1 MQLIDIDAAFMAHM
15 VHGAMTGADPL
26 VDSLYGQLEGPAA
39 EGAQP
44 ASTAGAGL
52 TDAQRDALAEA
63 SRTPAW
69 LWAGFVLAACA
80 SFAVSACHP
89 LGFAG

>member
-1 MQLIDIDAAFMAHM
+1 MMLQHLNTAVADHM
-15 VHGAMTGADPL
+15 THGAMAGADPL
-26 VDSLYGQLEGPAA
+26 VDSLYGQLEAPAT

-44 ASTAGAGL
+44 ASTARAGL
-52 TDAQRDALAEA
+52 TDAQRAALAEA
-63 SRTPAW
+63 SHTPAW
-69 LWAGFVLAACA
+69 LWAAFVLAACA